1 MFFNKQNL
9 GDFIK
14 TTLAKELQ
22 QTQIGEFVKQKGAP
36 KLIAEINKPK
46 IGDKP
51 KTADGIDMGNQV
63 ETGVIPIIYGHIGMS
78 NTQFDL
84 GQKPSDVD
92 AKFVTQTVKM
102 PISEGP
108 IAGVATRQDD
118 YFINFLTGDSINH
131 FKSVLL
137 NDSFVVEPNGAV
149 NFKDIKFEMTYG
161 DGTSAKQTA
170 TILDTSPI
178 TGEEVEAVDDPTNDK
193 LLNDLG
199 DVQAGKGEN
208 HVLYWN
214 PAQDR
219 WEAKSFNT
227 LLQEAGLT
235 YQGGAGGA
243 GGAGGEGG
251 DGGRGGTGGVGPSD
265 GTGIKY
271 TQYNPPPVHA
281 EAPNATSKIET
292 TYTPPPIVSETI
304 TNNGAPL
311 FTLDDTNPYFT
322 TNFTGLSDQTH
333 SVKFDINFPYGIYQK
348 WTRVSTVIDGTTTL
362 CGTSRPLDEAD
373 WDLDNCNL
381 EPNVTVSE
389 DGQTTTTVQYDTG
402 YISVYVVLTKQL
414 CGREFILDERA
425 YSLSDNFR
433 GRISKPLEVDL
444 SNMNSG
450 ASTRDDGTTQ
460 HRALDGSD
468 GDCNS
473 TEVESFRFGKK
484 LVNGT
489 YVDWDL
495 DDYLTTYPKQILD
508 SSHPIKAYVFVTNKN
523 TDDQY
528 TISTNA
534 YLKSITVCDEFS
546 SYNNLYSVGEA
557 NATPFSQL
565 TPDHEHEWDTINEAS
580 TDGVAFSMDN
590 QRCNRTAT
598 TSGSWV
604 DETDR
609 YPLPLQ
615 VWDYTTQGAVGQVGT
630 DGSTGT
636 TGTSG
641 QAGQSGTAN
650 VPQLTPVPTVE
661 MASDSSY
668 SGDGV
673 ADTVTLPAVTVTNA
687 DTQASNTLVI
697 SVDKGTVDINAT
709 GSNTVATN
717 RNTASMTLTGNI
729 TDLEVTMLNGLKYN
743 STTATTGDV
752 TISFEITANG
762 ETSNHSRQ
770 IRSEAVT
777 EYVAPTF
784 EITVT
789 GTSGDF
795 RCETLTNS
803 FIMNTITASGT
814 TTDIAQQIKAAI
826 NSYTSTPNWTATRS
840 ANVVTVTGPE
850 ALGASYNGV
859 TPSNGATS
867 TPLLATSITTIEDG
881 VKPSRITQP
890 KQTTNNLKSK
900 SQFLP
905 AVAFTNPLTASDI
918 SFAQLAYRPR
928 QEDGQTDIAELG
940 FYVGGRK
947 IRKPTNSYADFD
959 AWKDASYSATIG
971 WTNNTAD
978 IFLDYLTNTTFGLG
992 NDLRMTSDQQEQL
1005 YRDIWDASKWCD
1017 VLPNNGSTYASSIDG
1032 VIYGAESK
1040 FEALQNIAN
1049 RMYGKFLY
1057 LNGNPRLIIEGSAY
1071 QYGSYT
1077 PTIKKLV
1084 NQTNSANLSYQGG
1097 SINNIFNV
1105 INVKYNEPDNHFR
1118 LKEIQYK
1125 NTASIAK
1132 YGERE
1137 TSVELWGATI
1147 TQEALWHGA
1156 WMYETEAVNSEIV
1169 SYIAGWDHQDVL
1181 PNDLLV
1187 LNDTLRPDVQT
1198 KGGRVVAVNGTTLT
1212 LDRDGG
1218 TGSIAVTDDA
1228 GIVQTGTVSG
1238 TTATMS
1244 SGSYVENAVWN
1255 TYSGTLE
1262 ANYRVVA
1269 IEESEDGIYAVTAHK
1284 HDPDKYNRIWANTV

>member
-36 KLIAEINKPK
+36 KLIAEINKTK

-108 IAGVATRQDD
+108 IAGVATRQND
-118 YFINFLTGDSINH
+118 YLINILQGDSINH

-137 NDSFVVEPNGAV
+137 NDSFVVEPNDVV

-161 DGTSAKQTA
+161 DGTTNKQTA
-170 TILDTSPI
+170 TILATSPI
-178 TGEEVEAVDDPTNDK
+178 TGEEVEAVDDPTNQK

-199 DVQAGKGEN
+199 DVQAGKGVN
-208 HVLYWN
+208 NVLYWN
-214 PAQDR
+214 TEAGR
-219 WEAKSFNT
+219 WEAKPFND
-227 LLQEAGLT
+227 LLNLAGAT
-235 YQGGAGGA
+235 YDGGAGGS
-243 GGAGGEGG
+243 GG
-251 DGGRGGTGGVGPSD
+251 DGGPGGTGGAGGTGGVGPFG
-265 GTGIKY
+265 GTGLKY
-271 TQYNPPPVHA
+271 TQWNPPPTHV
-281 EAPNATSKIET
+281 ETPATSKVET
-292 TYTPPPIVSETI
+292 AVTEPSDAGTTVGA
-304 TNNGAPL
+304 NGAPL
-311 FTLDDTNPYFT
+311 RNVDQITPYFET
-322 TNFTGLSDQTH
+322 SITNVDENIDEITVNT
-333 SVKFDINFPYGIYQK
+333 VFPDGIYK
-348 WTRVSTVIDGTTTL
+348 EIITTTTALDGDILTL
-362 CGTSRPLDEAD
+362 CGTERPIANSGNLNCLTPNVEVSAD
-373 WDLDNCNL
+373 GQTATTKTRVNG
-381 EPNVTVSE
+381 NVTVYVAF
-389 DGQTTTTVQYDTG
+389 TT
-402 YISVYVVLTKQL
+402 QL
-414 CGREFILDERA
+414 CGREFILHEGSYNISALKNGRYA
-425 YSLSDNFR
+425 HPQSFSLNAMNAGSGAIVTGENAGDQR
-433 GRISKPLEVDL
+433 VDL
-444 SNMNSG
+444 
-450 ASTRDDGTTQ
+450 T
-460 HRALDGSD
+460 
-468 GDCNS
+468 GDCN
-473 TEVESFRFGKK
+473 
-484 LVNGT
+484 GT
-489 YVDWDL
+489 TIETFKFQDWDL
-495 DDYLTTYPKQILD
+495 NDYLQAYPDQIVQAASTIKVYAWIENRD
-508 SSHPIKAYVFVTNKN
+508 SADEYS
-523 TDDQY
+523 
-528 TISTNA
+528 ISTNA
-534 YLKSITVCDEFS
+534 YLKSIAVCDTMDT
-546 SYNNLYSVGEA
+546 YNNGYAVG
-557 NATPFSQL
+557 TTL
-565 TPDHEHEWDTINEAS
+565 TAPYGLLAPDHDYQKEAFGSDVDTESYGLENA
-580 TDGVAFSMDN
+580 
-590 QRCNRTAT
+590 RCEKTVV
-598 TSGSWV
+598 SGTYANTKNP
-604 DETDR
+604 D
-609 YPLPLQ
+609 PLL
-615 VWDYTTQGAVGQVGT
+615 VSD
-630 DGSTGT
+630 DSS

-641 QAGQSGTAN
+641 GSGNGGAAGAIGSGGSAGTQGSVT
-650 VPQLTPVPTVE
+650 VPAG
-661 MASDSSY
+661 ASIPSADMSKDTSY

-673 ADTVTLPAVTVTNA
+673 ADEVTLPSVSVSNSDALAVNDLTIRVTSGTISYVTKPSTVSEIG
-687 DTQASNTLVI
+687 Q
-697 SVDKGTVDINAT
+697 GTSAL
-709 GSNTVATN
+709 
-717 RNTASMTLTGNI
+717 TLTG
-729 TDLEVTMLNGLKYN
+729 TASQLQTTVDNGLKFN

-752 TISFEITANG
+752 TITFYIVSPEGNSEST
-762 ETSNHSRQ
+762 RQ

-789 GTSGDF
+789 GTSGYF
-795 RCETLTNS
+795 RCETLTNK

-814 TTDIAQQIKAAI
+814 TDEIAEQIKVAI
-826 NSYTSTPNWTATRS
+826 NNKSDGTPNWTATRI
-840 ANVVTVTGPE
+840 ANAVTVTGPD

-859 TPSNGATS
+859 RPSNGATS
-867 TPLLATSITTIEDG
+867 TPLLATNITTITDG
-881 VKPSRITQP
+881 VSPSRITQP

-905 AVAFTNPLTASDI
+905 AVAFSNTLTASDI

-940 FYVGGRK
+940 FYVGGRE
-947 IRKPTNSYADFD
+947 IRKPTNTHESFED
-959 AWKDASYSATIG
+959 WKDAGYSATTG

-978 IFLDYLTNTTFGLG
+978 IFLDYLSNTKFGLG
-992 NDLRMTSDQQEQL
+992 NDLIMTSDQQEQL
-1005 YRDIWDASKWCD
+1005 YRDIWEASKWCD
-1017 VLPNNGSTYASSIDG
+1017 VLPNNGSTYASSVDG

-1125 NTASIAK
+1125 NTASIEK

-1156 WMYETEAVNSEIV
+1156 WMFETEAVNSEIV

-1181 PNDLLV
+1181 PNDLIV

-1228 GIVQTGTVSG
+1228 GIVQTGEVSG

-1244 SGSYVENAVWN
+1244 GGSYVENAVWN
-1255 TYSGTLE
+1255 TYDDDTLH

-1284 HDPDKYNRIWANTV
+1284 HDPDKYNRIWANTA